1 MHPNRPLTHHMK
13 PNCCTLLCGL
23 ALLAA
28 ALPALGQNTEGTMG
42 FTVSMEQ
49 ASNHLFHVV
58 FRCDGLKG
66 NALDFKMPVW
76 TPGYY
81 GLLNYANNVEH
92 FRADDSAGTSLEW
105 TKSATNTWQVE
116 CRRPGPVVVTYDVRA
131 SRSFVANCY
140 LDENRGYIMP
150 AGLLMHVAGQ
160 IQHPVTLTIVTNPAW
175 STVATS
181 LEPVSPEKPYT
192 FAAPNFDIL
201 YDSPILM
208 GNLEKL
214 PSFEIQGIPHDFFGY
229 KLAEFDRDHFMED
242 LKRVLEAGIAVIGDI
257 PYKHYTFLA
266 IGSGGGGIEHLNST
280 SFGFSGGRLN
290 DPTGRVRE
298 LSFLAHEYFHHYNV
312 KRIRPIALGPFNYD
326 TTNLTSM
333 LWVSEG
339 FTVYYEYLMVARADL
354 MTESELLNAFT
365 RDMVAYEGN
374 PGHLFQSA
382 TESSLQTWS
391 QGSFGG
397 GRGGGGIRKTISYY
411 NKGAVLGLLLD
422 FKIRHETMNAKSLDT
437 VMRALYREYYQ
448 EKQRGWTDSE
458 FQTACE
464 HAAGTG
470 LSEYFDYASTTRDI
484 DYDKY
489 LAYAGLQLEPARE
502 LTNAWLGAVC
512 EEKEGKL
519 FVAALESNSPAQHGG
534 LKPQD
539 EITALDGEPLDAKGL
554 TDAVGAHKPG
564 DKVML
569 TVLRSNKERKLD
581 ATLGHK
587 FERTFRIKR
596 IANPNPLQTEILKS
610 WVKGD
615 HPAGN

>member
-1 MHPNRPLTHHMK
+1 M
-13 PNCCTLLCGL
+13 
-23 ALLAA
+23 A
-28 ALPALGQNTEGTMG
+28 

-49 ASNHLFHVV
+49 PSNHLFHVV
-58 FRCDGLKG
+58 FRFEGLK
-66 NALDFKMPVW
+66 ADAFDFKMPVW

-81 GLLNYANNVEH
+81 GLLNYANNVEQ
-92 FRADDSAGTSLEW
+92 FRAEDGKGTSLEW
-105 TKSATNTWQVE
+105 TKSATNTWHVQ
-116 CRRPGPVVVTYDVRA
+116 CGQPGSLIVRYDVRA
-131 SRSFVANCY
+131 NRSFVANCF
-140 LDENRGYIMP
+140 LDETRGYIMP

-181 LEPVSPEKPYT
+181 LEPVSPETPYV

-214 PSFEIQGIPHDFFGY
+214 PSFEIQGIRHDFFGY
-229 KLAEFDRDHFMED
+229 KLAEFDREHFMED

-266 IGSGGGGIEHLNST
+266 IGPGGGGIEHLNST
-280 SFGFSGGRLN
+280 SFGFSGNRLN
-290 DPTGRVRE
+290 NPVGRARE

-312 KRIRPIALGPFNYD
+312 KRIRPITLGPFNYD
-326 TTNLTSM
+326 TPNLTSM

-339 FTVYYEYLMVARADL
+339 FTVYYEYLMVARAGL
-354 MTESELLNAFT
+354 MTDEELLRALT
-365 RDMVAYEGN
+365 RDIVAYEGN

-382 TESSLQTWS
+382 AESSLQTWS

-397 GRGGGGIRKTISYY
+397 GRGGSGLRRTISYY

-422 FKIRHETMNAKSLDT
+422 LKIRHETQNAKSLDT
-437 VMRALYREYYQ
+437 VMRTLYREYYQ

-458 FQTACE
+458 FQIVCE
-464 HAAGTG
+464 RVAGTG
-470 LSEYFDYASTTRDI
+470 LNEYFDYAATTKDI

-489 LAYAGLQLEPARE
+489 LGYAGLQLEPPRE
-502 LTNAWLGAVC
+502 LTNSWLGVVC

-519 FVAALESNSPAQHGG
+519 FVAALESNSPAHRAG
-534 LKPQD
+534 LEPQD
-539 EITALDGEPLDAKGL
+539 EIKGLDGVTVDAKGL
-554 TDAVGAHKPG
+554 TDALAAREPG
-564 DKVML
+564 DKVTF
-569 TVLRSNKERKLD
+569 TVFRLNKEHKLE

-587 FERTFRIKR
+587 LERTFHIKQ
-596 IANPNPLQTEILKS
+596 IANPDPLQAEILRS
-610 WVKGD
+610 WLKG
-615 HPAGN
+615 

>member
-1 MHPNRPLTHHMK
+1 MN
-13 PNCCTLLCGL
+13 PNCSLLLRCL

-28 ALPALGQNTEGTMG
+28 ALPALGQNTAGTMA

-49 ASNHLFHVV
+49 PSNHLFHVV

-66 NALDFKMPVW
+66 DTLDFKMPVW
-76 TPGYY
+76 TPGFYS
-81 GLLNYANNVEH
+81 LLNYANNVEH
-92 FRADDSAGTSLEW
+92 FRAENAAGTSLEW
-105 TKSATNTWQVE
+105 TKSATNTWHVQ
-116 CRRPGPVVVTYDVRA
+116 CREAGSVVVSYDVR
-131 SRSFVANCY
+131 SERSFVANCF

-160 IQHPVTLTIVTNPAW
+160 IQRPVTLTIMTNPAW

-181 LEPVSPEKPYT
+181 LEPASPGTPYT

-214 PSFEIQGIPHDFFGY
+214 PSFEIHGIPHDFFGY
-229 KLAEFDRDHFMED
+229 KLAEFDRGQFMND

-266 IGSGGGGIEHLNST
+266 FGPSRGGIEHLDST
-280 SFGFSGGRLN
+280 SFGFSGERLTN
-290 DPTGRVRE
+290 STGRIRD

-339 FTVYYEYLMVARADL
+339 FTVYYEYLMVARAGL
-354 MTESELLNAFT
+354 MPETELLNGFT
-365 RDMVAYEGN
+365 RDIAAYEGN
-374 PGHLFQSA
+374 PGHLLQSA

-397 GRGGGGIRKTISYY
+397 GRGGSGLRKTISYY

-422 FKIRHETMNAKSLDT
+422 FKIRHESRNAKSLDT

-458 FQTACE
+458 FQAACE
-464 HAAGTG
+464 QVAGTG
-470 LSEYFDYASTTRDI
+470 LSEYFDYAATTKEV

-489 LAYAGLQLEPARE
+489 LGYAGLQLEPPRE
-502 LTNAWLGAVC
+502 LTNAWLGVVC

-519 FVAALESNSPAQHGG
+519 FVAALERNSPAQRAG

-539 EITALDGEPLDAKGL
+539 EIKRLDGVAVAMNAKGL
-554 TDAVGAHKPG
+554 TDALAARKPG
-564 DKVML
+564 DKVTL
-569 TVLRSNKERKLD
+569 SVLRSNKEHKLE

-587 FERTFRIKR
+587 LERTFHIKR
-596 IANPNPLQTEILKS
+596 IPNPDPLQTEILRT
-610 WVKGD
+610 WVKG
-615 HPAGN
+615 